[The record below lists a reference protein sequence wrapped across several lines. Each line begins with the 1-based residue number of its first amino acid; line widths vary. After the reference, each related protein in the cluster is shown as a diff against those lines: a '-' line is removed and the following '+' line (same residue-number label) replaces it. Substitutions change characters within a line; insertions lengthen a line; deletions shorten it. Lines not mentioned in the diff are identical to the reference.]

1 MTVRGHRPPPNHDG
15 SLRRL
20 FIAGGIGALM
30 LLAGVPSTGQPIPA
44 GETAAVLSFI
54 DAASGHMEV
63 MRHWPWAPADVDVIP
78 FVPYFWSGCPGPG
91 AIMMLITAPGTS
103 PPLSDRIATAL
114 TTRFPGPKAS
124 RQSLELARIA
134 AALRNPGDP
143 VQEALKA
150 AAPWISDLRNYERW
164 GYAVFLFIR
173 WQGISCGVVF
183 TAVPEGYG
191 IPFVN

>member
-1 MTVRGHRPPPNHDG
+1 
-15 SLRRL
+15 
-20 FIAGGIGALM
+20 
-30 LLAGVPSTGQPIPA
+30 
-44 GETAAVLSFI
+44 
-54 DAASGHMEV
+54 
-63 MRHWPWAPADVDVIP
+63 
-78 FVPYFWSGCPGPG
+78 
-91 AIMMLITAPGTS
+91 MMLITAPGIG

-114 TTRFPGPKAS
+114 TTRFPGSKAS

-150 AAPWISDLRNYERW
+150 AVPWISDLRNYERW